1 MQDIVGEDMRMAK
14 TVLVRDAVIA
24 TAMVLA
30 ALGSRA
36 FAAGE
41 PAYIKS
47 LAAPGKMVLVVE
59 YYDGDRTVVSRKGYA
74 SAIGFRASSP
84 NEIMVDSKTTLHL
97 YGVEPCQGEMINRKE
112 GFSGSCEEFA
122 QQQLKILLK
131 YPKVILC
138 RAFLTEENAARQDVT
153 CFGYYFFP
161 GSLDS
166 ISNFEEDLLSL
177 GALRLA
183 KKADGS
189 LMRPDLAEAERIGRQ
204 GFGMWADPRTK
215 P

>member
-1 MQDIVGEDMRMAK
+1 VVQ
-14 TVLVRDAVIA
+14 TVLARGAAAVIA
-24 TAMVLA
+24 ML
-30 ALGSRA
+30 LGEMAGLVSGA
-36 FAAGE
+36 FAAGPVE

-59 YYDGDRTVVSRKGYA
+59 YYDGSSAVVSRKGYA

-84 NEIMVDSKTTLHL
+84 NEIIVDGKTTLHL
-97 YGVEPCQGEMINRKE
+97 YGVEPCQGEMVNRKE
-112 GFSGSCEEFA
+112 GFSGSCEDFA

-138 RAFLTEENAARQDVT
+138 RAFLSEENAAKQDVT

-161 GSLDS
+161 GTLDS
-166 ISNFEEDLLSL
+166 IANFEEQLVSL
-177 GALRLA
+177 GALRVA
-183 KKADGS
+183 KKADAS
-189 LMRPDLAEAERIGRQ
+189 LMRPDLAEAEKIGRH

>member
-1 MQDIVGEDMRMAK
+1 MLFAG
-14 TVLVRDAVIA
+14 LV
-24 TAMVLA
+24 
-30 ALGSRA
+30 SRA
-36 FAAGE
+36 FAAGPVE

-59 YYDGDRTVVSRKGYA
+59 YYDGSSAIVSRKGYA
-74 SAIGFRASSP
+74 SAIGFRARSS
-84 NEIMVDSKTTLHL
+84 NEIVIDDKITLHL
-97 YGVEPCQGEMINRKE
+97 FGVEPCEGQMVNRKE
-112 GFSGSCEEFA
+112 GFSGSCEDFA
-122 QQQLKILLK
+122 EQQLKILLK

-138 RAFLTEENAARQDVT
+138 RAFVSEENAPKQDVT
-153 CFGYYFFP
+153 CFGHYFFP

-166 ISNFEEDLLSL
+166 ISNFEEDLVAL

-215 P
+215 R